1 MKTVIVDTG
10 PWIALRN
17 RDDRLHVRAREHYD
31 RLAGDRARL
40 VTTSYIIDEAA
51 TRLRYDLGLDDAL
64 RFRETIQDAER
75 TKRLRI
81 VWIDRRLSDTAWSL
95 LEQYRDVMLS
105 FTDATTV
112 AVARTRRIKE
122 IFAFDDD
129 FEAAGLSV
137 GPQ

>member
-1 MKTVIVDTG
+1 M
-10 PWIALRN
+10 
-17 RDDRLHVRAREHYD
+17 
-31 RLAGDRARL
+31 
-40 VTTSYIIDEAA
+40 TTSYIVDEAA

-64 RFRETIQDAER
+64 RFRDTIQEAER

-81 VWIDRRLSDTAWSL
+81 VWIDRRLADAAWSL
-95 LEQYRDVMLS
+95 LEQYADVPLS

-112 AVARTRRIKE
+112 AVARSRRIRE

-137 GPQ
+137 GPT